1 MTQPISNY
9 RKWTHILIGIVVF
22 LAAGLVWQVQSNDQ
36 SETAIKLQKEKLRNQ
51 VIQEA
56 FLKLLAADEAL
67 LSGIEPE
74 AIREQLLKLVAT
86 DSLELFDQLMI
97 ERRISYIDS
106 WMEAQAQG
114 DSSIGHLS
122 VVLQRTTYERDTL
135 IKRLN
140 LIVSNLTEV
149 ENNWQADRRAL
160 EQQVVEKDRQLARKE
175 KIRVITFNSITGKK
189 IHYLGEVEDGKASGN
204 GIGIWANGSLYR
216 GGWRNNM
223 RHGEGEFE
231 WPDGDKYVGEFANG
245 QIEGEG
251 TYYWKSGERYEGTF
265 TKNRRNGSGTLFDQD
280 GNIKFKGQWKDDK
293 PL

>member
-1 MTQPISNY
+1 MINY
-9 RKWTHILIGIVVF
+9 KKWTHILIGLVVF
-22 LAAGLVWQVQSNDQ
+22 LVAGLVWQFQSYDQ
-36 SETAIKLQKEKLRNQ
+36 SEVAIKVQKEKMRNQ
-51 VIQEA
+51 AIQET

-67 LSGIEPE
+67 LSGIDPE
-74 AIREQLLKLVAT
+74 TIRETLLELETT
-86 DSLELFDQLMI
+86 DSLALFDKLMI
-97 ERRISYIDS
+97 ERRISYLDS

-122 VVLQRTTYERDTL
+122 VVLQRTTHERDTL

-140 LIVSNLTEV
+140 LLVGNLTDV
-149 ENNWQADRRAL
+149 ENTWQTNRAAL
-160 EQQVVEKDRQLARKE
+160 EQQIAEKDRQLTRKE

-189 IHYLGEVEDGKASGN
+189 IHYLGEVEDGKANGN

-231 WPDGDKYVGEFANG
+231 WPDGDKYAGEFANG

-265 TKNRRNGSGTLFDQD
+265 TNNRRNGSGILFDQD

-293 PL
+293 PQ